1 MYLFE
6 LVGFVLFFDKYP
18 EVELNDNYIFEESS
32 SCFPQWLYI
41 FMSFATVHKD
51 LLFCK
56 SLSTLVVSFL
66 FGNRHS
72 DRYEV
77 THCNLDLFFF
87 DYQLC
92 SAFLSVRYMYGFL
105 GKCFFISFFSYF
117 NQIKK
122 NIDMCESFIHFV

>member
-18 EVELNDNYIFEESS
+18 EVELNDNYIFNFLKNPHPVFHSGYTYL
-32 SCFPQWLYI
+32 CP
-41 FMSFATVHKD
+41 
-51 LLFCK
+51 FCK

-66 FGNRHS
+66 FGNRRS

-87 DYQLC
+87 DY
-92 SAFLSVRYMYGFL
+92 
-105 GKCFFISFFSYF
+105 
-117 NQIKK
+117 
-122 NIDMCESFIHFV
+122 